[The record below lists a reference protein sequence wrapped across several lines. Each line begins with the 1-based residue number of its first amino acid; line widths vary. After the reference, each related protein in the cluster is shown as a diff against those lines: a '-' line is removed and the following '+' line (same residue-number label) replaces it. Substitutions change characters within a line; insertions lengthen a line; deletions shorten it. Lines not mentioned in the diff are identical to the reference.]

1 MVKDHKTKKT
11 FENQLELY
19 VQMFVGTRKPTTQI
33 NSFKPVKTD
42 KKKSLFHC
50 KNVVFVDYF

>member
-42 KKKSLFHC
+42 KK
-50 KNVVFVDYF
+50 NVYSIVKM